1 MNNHCSSVIITNTGA
16 PQGCVLSPT
25 LFTLYTNDCATTD
38 INSKLF
44 KYADD
49 TALVSLCTNDDVQY
63 RQEVRNFTEWCN
75 INCLVLNVNKTKE
88 MIIDFSKNSS
98 HAPLYI
104 ADERVEVVDNYK
116 YLGVTIDDN
125 FNFNCH
131 VTNMYK
137 KCNKRVYFIRKLS
150 KLHVDMKILSLFYA
164 SILQSV
170 ISFAIT
176 CWYGNSSLTAKNKV
190 EKIMKVCENLGV
202 HNVTKM
208 DALYEKAVTQRC
220 KVIMNDVKHPLYP
233 KYQTMPS
240 GKRLRSIK
248 CRTSRY
254 STSFVPTSVRMIN
267 LKS

>member
-1 MNNHCSSVIITNTGA
+1 MQV
-16 PQGCVLSPT
+16 
-25 LFTLYTNDCATTD
+25 F
-38 INSKLF
+38 
-44 KYADD
+44 
-49 TALVSLCTNDDVQY
+49 
-63 RQEVRNFTEWCN
+63 
-75 INCLVLNVNKTKE
+75 
-88 MIIDFSKNSS
+88 
-98 HAPLYI
+98 
-104 ADERVEVVDNYK
+104 
-116 YLGVTIDDN
+116 
-125 FNFNCH
+125 
-131 VTNMYK
+131 
-137 KCNKRVYFIRKLS
+137 
-150 KLHVDMKILSLFYA
+150 
-164 SILQSV
+164 LQSV